1 MADRLL
7 REGVTVIMIREI
19 AKGIGG
25 CSTSTLNRSAV
36 LRTKPA
42 RGNVKLN
49 RPALASIVKRG
60 NSKNFFHL
68 RSQ

>member
-1 MADRLL
+1 M
-7 REGVTVIMIREI
+7 EGVTVLMIREI

-25 CSTSTLNRSAV
+25 CSTSTLNRLAV

-49 RPALASIVKRG
+49 KPALASIVKREG
-60 NSKNFFHL
+60 IQETSCHL